1 MLGNN
6 ENTKVNRGGEDLRGS
21 DTVVK
26 EPTKTELNKNEK
38 KSKST
43 LFNFIRIFST
53 ILLISSFIALA
64 GSIQQ
69 YFQFEEIKD
78 IDNSYIGPFSAYGA
92 LISGILSLIS
102 VVFFLVKKTSII
114 KSSITFLVSALAFW
128 VLITTEVNYRSFWR
142 PYWDSEISSYCLD
155 ENERTMI
162 EHDWR
167 NGNISIDSLNALEK
181 KMKDRNDSI
190 ISTY

>member
-6 ENTKVNRGGEDLRGS
+6 ENTKVNRGGEDLKS
-21 DTVVK
+21 SVTVVK

-43 LFNFIRIFST
+43 LFNFIRILSI
-53 ILLISSFIALA
+53 ILLFSSFIALA

-69 YFQFEEIKD
+69 YFQFEKSKD
-78 IDNSYIGPFSAYGA
+78 IDYYYISPFSAYGA

-114 KSSITFLVSALAFW
+114 KSSITFLVSALAFL
-128 VLITTEVNYRSFWR
+128 VLMTTDDNYLSFWR
-142 PYWDSEISSYCLD
+142 PYWNSEITLWGISEEETNSIR
-155 ENERTMI
+155 E
-162 EHDWR
+162 DWR
-167 NGNISIDSLNALEK
+167 NGNISIDSLYSLKEK
-181 KMKDRNDSI
+181 YNNVPDSI
-190 ISTY
+190 PSN

>member
-6 ENTKVNRGGEDLRGS
+6 ENTKVNRGGEDLKS
-21 DTVVK
+21 SVTVVK

-43 LFNFIRIFST
+43 LFNFIRILST
-53 ILLISSFIALA
+53 ILLISSFIALV

-69 YFQFEEIKD
+69 YFQFEESKD
-78 IDNSYIGPFSAYGA
+78 IDSSYIGPFSAYGA

-128 VLITTEVNYRSFWR
+128 VLITTEDNYRSFWR
-142 PYWDSEISSYCLD
+142 PYWDSEISSYCHD

-167 NGNISIDSLNALEK
+167 YGYISIDSLNALEK

>member
-43 LFNFIRIFST
+43 LFNFIRILST
-53 ILLISSFIALA
+53 ILLISSFIALV

-69 YFQFEEIKD
+69 YFQFEKSKD
-78 IDNSYIGPFSAYGA
+78 IDQSYIVPFSAWGA

-128 VLITTEVNYRSFWR
+128 VLMTTEVNYRSFWR
-142 PYWDSEISSYCLD
+142 PYWNSEITLWGISEEETNSIR
-155 ENERTMI
+155 E
-162 EHDWR
+162 DWR